1 MNAQG
6 DPVRGANAQR
16 VLTLVALLP
25 ILATVYQTLVL
36 TDLADADIRR
46 GIESDPG
53 DSTWLSAAWGLS
65 TLYGVFIGLGLSKKL
80 LPRNTLILGLLL
92 FSLGNLLCGMAN
104 GFAGMIAARVVEGLG
119 KGMCIILLRSY
130 LYARFDRMLFAAV
143 LCYGLFAYS
152 TRGTSPLVAAWV
164 NENAGW
170 RWVYWANVPLGLL
183 GMFLMAL
190 LIPPDPKPVA
200 PVSSARKGDKP
211 DGLVFHLLITWLMS
225 LLFLLGWRGREGGDT
240 SNLVVGLAIG
250 SAGVF
255 AALVA
260 RLAWSLWK
268 GNNISRLLRSRSYL
282 CAMGCRMLLL
292 LHLAA
297 VMGVLSKYMVE
308 LRGYPAVHAGWVF
321 VPATFS
327 MALGFLISVSR
338 RDREWRHFCLLVG
351 ALGAAGSILWLSGVD
366 LTTPWHATCLRVAV
380 WGLFVGALPGSFLID
395 EVEGLDKSDMP
406 VAAAFAIVVLA
417 TPLILVPAL
426 MGTLI
431 SDRKEA
437 AFDSQRRWIRSGR
450 PVVGATLA
458 RGVEHFASRGLDEQQ
473 APALSAGVIGAM
485 VQMRSASIGIQSGLV
500 FLGLFTG
507 LLGLICTLPLLFTRL
522 KFPD

>member
-1 MNAQG
+1 MSAQG
-6 DPVRGANAQR
+6 DRVPGAKAQR

-80 LPRNTLILGLLL
+80 RPRNTLIIGLFL
-92 FSLGNLLCGMAN
+92 FSVGNLLCGLAN
-104 GFAGMIAARVVEGLG
+104 GFIAMIAARMVEGLG

-164 NENAGW
+164 NEIMGW
-170 RWVYWANVPLGLL
+170 RWVYWANMPLGVL
-183 GMFLMAL
+183 GMVLVAW
-190 LIPPDPKPVA
+190 LIPPDPRPA
-200 PVSSARKGDKP
+200 PVQQASGESKP
-211 DGLVFHLLITWLMS
+211 DALVIHLLIIWLMS
-225 LLFLLGWRGREGGDT
+225 LLFLLGWRGREGGGT
-240 SNLVVGLAIG
+240 SNLILVLIVV
-250 SAGVF
+250 SVVVF
-255 AALVA
+255 VALVA
-260 RLAWSLWK
+260 RLAVSLK
-268 GNNISRLLRSRSYL
+268 NGDNISRLLRSRSYL
-282 CAMGCRMLLL
+282 GAMGCRMLLL

-297 VMGVLSKYMVE
+297 LMGVLSKYMVE
-308 LRGYPAVHAGWVF
+308 LRGYPAVHAGWAF

-327 MALGFLISVSR
+327 MAAGFLVCVSR
-338 RDREWRHFCLLVG
+338 KGRDWRHLCLLLG
-351 ALGAAGSILWLSGVD
+351 ALGASASILWLAQVD
-366 LTTPWHATCLRVAV
+366 LATPWHQIALRVLV
-380 WGLFVGALPGSFLID
+380 WGFFVGALPGSFLID
-395 EVEGLDKSDMP
+395 EVEGLEKSDLP

-431 SDRKEA
+431 SDQKEA
-437 AFDSQRRWIRSGR
+437 AFDHQRQWIRSSR

-458 RGVEHFASRGLDEQQ
+458 RGVEHFTSRGMDMEQ
-473 APALSAGVIGAM
+473 ATALSAGLIAAM
-485 VQMRSASIGIQSGLV
+485 VQLQSASIGIQSGLL
-500 FLGLFTG
+500 FLSLFTG
-507 LLGLICTLPLLFTRL
+507 ILGMLFTLPLLFSRL
-522 KFPD
+522 KLPG